1 MTAGS
6 LAIQKPG
13 PLVTI
18 EGYRTDGPTDGAHG
32 ELRAG
37 LAVAGVFFVGF
48 LGWAAFAPLDA
59 GAYAQGVVVVSGSRQ
74 AVQHREGGVIS
85 ALRVQ
90 EGDLVR
96 KGQVLVELNVEDV
109 RAQERALAARVF
121 AVEARRAG
129 LIAQRD
135 GLETLV
141 TPIAFAG
148 LSAEDQILADE
159 AMGLERRQL
168 IAQRAALASR
178 RGVLGER
185 AGQLAEQING
195 YDRQLAANRE
205 QQRLIGEELEGMRKL
220 AAQGYAPLTRVRAL
234 ERAQAD
240 LVGADGAY
248 RAQAASAREGIGE
261 TRMQSLQGDRE
272 HMDQVIADLRQT
284 EVELNDLKPRWAA
297 ARDQLSRGMVRA
309 TASGQVV
316 GLKVFTVGGVAAPG
330 ETLMEIVPQ
339 RAPLVIE
346 ARVSPNDADDVH
358 VGQTADVRFTAFHDR
373 QLPLLQ
379 GTVTKLSADGFTDE
393 KTGAR
398 YFRAEVAVPPEE
410 LAALKQP
417 GREPPALKA
426 GLPVEVVA
434 PLRKRTAL
442 QYLLEPLQQRLFRSF
457 REQ

>member
-1 MTAGS
+1 MTGS
-6 LAIQKPG
+6 LAVHKPG
-13 PLVTI
+13 ALVTVEAYKA
-18 EGYRTDGPTDGAHG
+18 EGPADAPHW
-32 ELRAG
+32 ELRVG
-37 LAVAGVFFVGF
+37 LAAAGAFFVGF

-90 EGDLVR
+90 EGDKVSQ
-96 KGQVLVELNVEDV
+96 GQVLLELNVQEV

-121 AVEARRAG
+121 AVEARRAR
-129 LIAQRD
+129 LIAERD
-135 GLETLV
+135 GLAAPV
-141 TPIAFAG
+141 TPVAFAG
-148 LSAEDQILADE
+148 LAPEDQILADE

-168 IAQRAALASR
+168 AAQRAALASR

-185 AGQLAEQING
+185 ASQLAEQING
-195 YDRQLAANRE
+195 YNRQLAANRE

-234 ERAQAD
+234 ERAAAD
-240 LVGADGAY
+240 LVGTDGAY

-261 TRMQSLQGDRE
+261 TRMQALQGDRE
-272 HMDQVIADLRQT
+272 HMDEVIADLRQS
-284 EVELNDLKPRWAA
+284 EIELNDLKPKLAA

-309 TASGQVV
+309 PASGQVV

-330 ETLMEIVPQ
+330 DTLMEIVPQ

-358 VGQTADVRFTAFHDR
+358 VGQNADVKFTAFHDR
-373 QLPLLQ
+373 HLPLLQ

-417 GREPPALKA
+417 GREPPALKP

-442 QYLLEPLQQRLFRSF
+442 QYLLEPLQQRLFRTF

>member
-1 MTAGS
+1 M
-6 LAIQKPG
+6 
-13 PLVTI
+13 
-18 EGYRTDGPTDGAHG
+18 
-32 ELRAG
+32 
-37 LAVAGVFFVGF
+37 VA
-48 LGWAAFAPLDA
+48 
-59 GAYAQGVVVVSGSRQ
+59 
-74 AVQHREGGVIS
+74 E
-85 ALRVQ
+85 
-90 EGDLVR
+90 
-96 KGQVLVELNVEDV
+96 
-109 RAQERALAARVF
+109 
-121 AVEARRAG
+121 
-129 LIAQRD
+129 RD
-135 GLETLV
+135 GLAEPV
-141 TPIAFAG
+141 APVAFAG
-148 LSAEDQILADE
+148 LPAEDQKLAEE

-168 IAQRAALASR
+168 AAQRAALASR

-185 AGQLAEQING
+185 ASQLAEQING
-195 YDRQLAANRE
+195 YNRQLAANRE
-205 QQRLIGEELEGMRKL
+205 QQRLIGEELDGMRKL

-234 ERAQAD
+234 ERAAAD
-240 LVGADGAY
+240 LVGTDGAY

-261 TRMQSLQGDRE
+261 TRMQALQGDRA
-272 HMDQVIADLRQT
+272 HMDEVIADLRQS
-284 EVELNDLKPRWAA
+284 EIELNDLKPRLAA

-309 TASGQVV
+309 PASGQVV

-330 ETLMEIVPQ
+330 DVLMEIVPQ

-358 VGQTADVRFTAFHDR
+358 VGQAADVRLTAFHDR
-373 QLPLLQ
+373 HLPLLQ
-379 GTVTKLSADGFTDE
+379 GKVTKLSADGFTDD